1 MGQVF
6 KRSGFNGSALIR
18 LLSRL
23 AEADVREPANPTAD
37 RLSQWFGWTD
47 AISLSA
53 ALDGTPATAPTSIRA
68 PRNTE
73 ESECNRVRS
82 ALANAIVEDNTFG
95 AGKDATSDFAP
106 YRRRYLAR
114 QQAMEAGVGSL
125 RSRLRSAMAA
135 KSPAMARLASVDVV
149 MAQVLEAREHSLLSA
164 VPGLLERHFERLR
177 KASEAPAAEEETK
190 EAEAETPDTAAPPSD
205 AWLDVFRKDAQ
216 DVLLAELD
224 FRFQPVEGLLDA
236 LRTQATRTP

>member
-1 MGQVF
+1 V
-6 KRSGFNGSALIR
+6 K
-18 LLSRL
+18 
-23 AEADVREPANPTAD
+23 
-37 RLSQWFGWTD
+37 
-47 AISLSA
+47 
-53 ALDGTPATAPTSIRA
+53 
-68 PRNTE
+68 
-73 ESECNRVRS
+73 S

-135 KSPAMARLASVDVV
+135 RSPAMARLASVDVV

-177 KASEAPAAEEETK
+177 KAGEAPAAEEAQTQ
-190 EAEAETPDTAAPPSD
+190 DTAAPPPD

>member
-6 KRSGFNGSALIR
+6 RRTSFNGSALIR

-23 AEADVREPANPTAD
+23 ADIDAREPAQPTAD

-53 ALDGTPATAPTSIRA
+53 ALDGAPATTAQPGTRA

-73 ESECNRVRS
+73 EGECQRVRA
-82 ALANAIVEDNTFG
+82 ALANAIAEDSTFG
-95 AGKDATSDFAP
+95 TGKDATPEFTP

-125 RSRLRSAMAA
+125 RSRLRSALAA
-135 KSPAMARLASVDVV
+135 RSPAMARLASVDVV

-164 VPGLLERHFERLR
+164 VPGMLEKHFERLR
-177 KASEAPAAEEETK
+177 KAAGTPD
-190 EAEAETPDTAAPPSD
+190 EAETDSGTQPPD

-224 FRFQPVEGLLDA
+224 FRFQPVEGLLEA

>member
-6 KRSGFNGSALIR
+6 RRTSFDGSALIR

-23 AEADVREPANPTAD
+23 SGADVREPTNPTAD

-53 ALDGTPATAPTSIRA
+53 ALDGAPAMAQAGIRA

-73 ESECNRVRS
+73 ENECSRVRT
-82 ALANAIVEDNTFG
+82 ALANAIVEDDTFG
-95 AGKDATSDFAP
+95 AGKDAASDFTP

-135 KSPAMARLASVDVV
+135 RSPAMARLASVDVV

-177 KASEAPAAEEETK
+177 KAAAAEAASK
-190 EAEAETPDTAAPPSD
+190 EDEAQPAAPPSD
-205 AWLDVFRKDAQ
+205 AWLDTFRKDAQ

>member
-53 ALDGTPATAPTSIRA
+53 ALDGAPATAQTSIRA

-73 ESECNRVRS
+73 ESECNRVKS
-82 ALANAIVEDNTFG
+82 ALASAIVEDNTFG

-135 KSPAMARLASVDVV
+135 RSPAMARLASVDVV

-177 KASEAPAAEEETK
+177 KASEAPSTEE